1 MQTFTGR
8 VTLLAGGVGAA
19 RLLRG
24 LTEVIKP
31 ESLTVIVNTGDDD
44 LFYGLHVSPDLDTIA
59 YTLAGLAPEGRGWG
73 IRGDTF
79 HALGALETYHGPGW
93 FRLGDRDLATHIYRT
108 EQLRAGVPLSE
119 VTARILD
126 SHGVRVRVIPA
137 TDDPLKTEIETG
149 NGRLPFQRWL
159 VGERARPVVRGVRY
173 VGARRAKPA
182 PGVID
187 AIAAADRVI
196 VAPSNPF
203 VSIGPVLAV
212 PGVRAA
218 LRAARQRAVAV
229 SPLIHGKAVKGPL
242 VEMLRARGESPDAFA
257 IRDIYSGLV
266 SHLVVAP
273 GDASSAPP
281 ADSPAAARRR
291 GRAAPT
297 LVEYDILI
305 QKKAAAVKLARALCA
320 ATW

>member
-1 MQTFTGR
+1 M
-8 VTLLAGGVGAA
+8 GAA

-31 ESLTVIVNTGDDD
+31 EALTVIVNTGDDD
-44 LFYGLHVSPDLDTIA
+44 VFYGLHVSPDLDTIT
-59 YTLAGLAPEGRGWG
+59 YTLAGLAPERRGWG

-79 HALGALETYHGPGW
+79 HALDALETYHGPGW
-93 FRLGDRDLATHIYRT
+93 FRLGDRDLATHIFRT
-108 EQLRAGVPLSE
+108 EQLRSGVPLSE

-126 SHGVRVRVIPA
+126 SHGVRVRVLPA
-137 TDDPLKTEIETG
+137 TDDPLKTEIETE

-173 VGARRAKPA
+173 LGARKATPA
-182 PGVID
+182 PGVLE
-187 AIAAADRVI
+187 AIAGADRVI

-218 LRAARQRAVAV
+218 LRAARHRAVAV

-242 VEMLRARGESPDAFA
+242 VEMLRARKESADAFA
-257 IRDIYSGLV
+257 IGNFYSGLV
-266 SHLVVAP
+266 SRLVVAP
-273 GDASSAPP
+273 GDAS
-281 ADSPAAARRR
+281 ARHR
-291 GRAAPT
+291 GRSQAVRRAAPT
-297 LVEYDILI
+297 LVEHDILI
-305 QKKAAAVKLARALCA
+305 QKKAAAVKLANALC
-320 ATW
+320 TEKW